1 MSKMCRPEMVVV
13 RFDNSDVLAASN
25 GRIMSASVTLSGF
38 TGGVPGDGEV
48 KFNNNTYVMSSE
60 DAVTEFLGV
69 MRNYG
74 ISNAGISNGTSKQ
87 SFRNTL
93 IAESTKGAKHWDGTY
108 YYDPSATWST
118 NGKTYDG
125 VFIRQ

>member
-1 MSKMCRPEMVVV
+1 MSKMGKPEMVVI
-13 RFDNSDVLAASN
+13 RFAENDIVTAS
-25 GRIMSASVTLSGF
+25 GGGLRSASVTLSGF
-38 TGGVPGDGEV
+38 TGGVPGDGQV